1 MQRILFLQVGHTY
14 EHIAR
19 VRGDYDA
26 WFRAALAHPR
36 LDFAPVAI
44 HAGAAL
50 PGGFDYAAVVVSGSF
65 AMVTDRAPW
74 SEATAAYLREAH
86 ARGMPIL
93 GVCYG
98 HQLLAHALGG
108 EVVVNPSGRHAGTA
122 HVHTTQA
129 ARGDALFGALPS
141 ELTVQV
147 SHLQHVARLPEGAV
161 LLAWAEGDP
170 HQAFRIGQ
178 RAWGVQFHPEFDAS
192 VSRGYIE
199 TRREL
204 IRAEGIDVDAL
215 LARLEDSDHGA
226 RLLARFAELVAE
238 PA

>member
-19 VRGDYDA
+19 ERGDYDA
-26 WFRAALAHPR
+26 WFRAGLAHPR
-36 LDFAPVAI
+36 LGFESVPI
-44 HAGAAL
+44 HAGAGL
-50 PGGFDYAAVVVSGSF
+50 PGTFDYAAVVVSGSF

-74 SEATAAYLREAH
+74 SEDTALYLREAH
-86 ARGMPIL
+86 GQGLPIL

-122 HVHTTQA
+122 HVHTTPA
-129 ARGDALFGALPS
+129 ARTDALFGVLPA

-147 SHLQHVARLPEGAV
+147 SHLQHVARLPPEAV
-161 LLAWAEGDP
+161 LLAFAEGDP
-170 HQAFRIGQ
+170 HQAFRVGE

-192 VSRGYIE
+192 VSRSYIE
-199 TRREL
+199 TRRA
-204 IRAEGIDVDAL
+204 IISADGTDVDAL
-215 LARLEDSDHGA
+215 LARIEDSDHGK
-226 RLLARFAELVAE
+226 RLLARFAELA
-238 PA
+238 AG